1 VENDSQ
7 AVFQLS
13 VSNNHEIE
21 VLNKFM
27 KKRKEKSSEEVKT
40 NTLRISNLNLNER
53 GLHTYHPVED
63 QNISSE
69 DEEMTEQY
77 DVQGL
82 IEEEFDLTLRR
93 SVSSVAPS
101 PTLALV

>member
-1 VENDSQ
+1 
-7 AVFQLS
+7 
-13 VSNNHEIE
+13 
-21 VLNKFM
+21 
-27 KKRKEKSSEEVKT
+27 
-40 NTLRISNLNLNER
+40 
-53 GLHTYHPVED
+53 
-63 QNISSE
+63 
-69 DEEMTEQY
+69 MTEQY